1 MKDFAP
7 LEKRPDK
14 RLDLPTWKPLQKQ
27 ETRQKRKS
35 TGYGAGGYG
44 KTFPGRLRD
53 FGPFGPDGKPPT
65 LPQLVA
71 RSESEPILK
80 ENLPDAV
87 FVNAAGGALTD
98 QKGGK
103 AGLQQRVQTFS
114 NGTVARTY
122 FVPILTS
129 DGKVGMNTTDDNPSK
144 IHRDRKYEY
153 KAKPNDILSPLRK
166 DRVYSRDVVDET
178 RDALAASQFKVGKG
192 KGDYQVVPWVESAF
206 TTYIGR
212 DGKGDK
218 YLKDPSKTS
227 GFTGKMQD
235 KILTYTPTDPKTGK
249 PMIDPKTG
257 KPKRVPI
264 EFMNEDGKKGSNTGV
279 GYLDPLDPEVQKNV
293 REVIMKAASKDYV
306 PAIMIDDHFGIPLE
320 KPNVRNAILERN
332 PVRKEFLEKLSQ
344 QGIDVNNKE
353 NEKLIGDMWLRSE
366 FTKFVNT
373 IKAELKAKDVQL
385 WASTNLPD
393 IAKANQGQDI
403 ETWIRTGLVDS
414 WNVQLYRNN
423 QPDFV
428 KEYQKL
434 QTQAGKIP
442 QVDKGEVPVS
452 VAIST
457 YANNNP
463 AYPKE
468 LSPSLMAE
476 QVRYVEDPKN
486 HTNIKTTS
494 VAFGDDLW
502 MEKVRSQK

>member
-1 MKDFAP
+1 MKEFAD
-7 LEKRPDK
+7 LQKRPDK
-14 RLDLPTWKPLQKQ
+14 KPEQPIQAPLQSDGIWPKPK
-27 ETRQKRKS
+27 KRVGNGS
-35 TGYGAGGYG
+35 NYGQNVPGGL
-44 KTFPGRLRD
+44 KD
-53 FGPFGPDGKPPT
+53 FGPYGHDAQASIQAQLMARAESKP
-65 LPQLVA
+65 
-71 RSESEPILK
+71 ELK
-80 ENLPDAV
+80 DYLPDAV
-87 FVNAAGGALTD
+87 FVNAAGGALSD
-98 QKGGK
+98 GKGGK

-114 NGTVARTY
+114 NGSVARTY

-129 DGKVGMNTTDDNPSK
+129 DGRVGMNTTDDNPSK

-153 KAKPNDILSPLRK
+153 KAKPGDILSPLRK
-166 DRVYSRDVVDET
+166 ERVFSRDVVNET
-178 RDALAASQFKVGKG
+178 RDALAANQFKVGKG
-192 KGDYQVVPWVESAF
+192 KNDYHVVPWVESAF

-212 DGKGDK
+212 DGKGDAF
-218 YLKDPSKTS
+218 LKDPSKTS

-257 KPKRVPI
+257 EKKRVPI
-264 EFMNEDGKKGSNTGV
+264 EFMNEDGKKGSKTGN

-306 PAIMIDDHFGIPLE
+306 PAIMVDDHFGIPLD

-332 PVRKEFLEKLSQ
+332 PVSDEFLKKMER
-344 QGIDVNNKE
+344 QGIDVNNKK

-373 IKAELKAKDVQL
+373 VKAELKIKNVQL
-385 WASTNLPD
+385 WASTNLPET
-393 IAKANQGQDI
+393 AKASQGQDI

-423 QPDFV
+423 QSDFV
-428 KEYQKL
+428 SEYKKL

-442 QVDKGEVPVS
+442 QVAKGQVPVS

-476 QVRYVEDPKN
+476 QVRYVEDKKN
-486 HTNIKTTS
+486 HTKVKTTS

-502 MEKVRSQK
+502 IEKARSQK